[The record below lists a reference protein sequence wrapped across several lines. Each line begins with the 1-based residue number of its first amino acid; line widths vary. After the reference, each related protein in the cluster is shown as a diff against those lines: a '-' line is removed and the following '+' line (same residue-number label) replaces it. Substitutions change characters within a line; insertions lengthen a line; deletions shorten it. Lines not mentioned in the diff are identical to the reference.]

1 MPQATPPAAVA
12 AATVLAD
19 VACVPRLLSADMV
32 VAPMD
37 NVEGVLAMACG
48 ALHVPGNPEPRKEKP
63 SRTATALGQRC
74 SLLEDFDGLAEGAL
88 PSVRDG
94 VVRPV
99 LAPVPPLLF

>member
-19 VACVPRLLSADMV
+19 VACVPRLLSADM